1 MLTAEE
7 LAELRRIHVQ
17 AGRRVDSLFGGD
29 WRSAVRGQGMEFEEV
44 RAYVPGDDV
53 RHIDWNVT
61 ARAGEPFV
69 KVFREERQATVLLV
83 VDVSGSTR
91 TGSGGRD
98 GRTDRR
104 LQMARIAGALA
115 LAALRNRDRVGLLTF
130 SDRVERWMAPRQGPG
145 HGWGVVQHVYAD
157 HAVGRRTDIASALAT
172 VDRLQRRRAVV
183 VLVSDFL
190 DPGPWARPL
199 AALAGRHRVHAV
211 LVHDPLDTAPD
222 LGLVEV
228 MDPETGARRVVDTSA
243 WTASLSREQ
252 RLGALRR
259 TGARALAVGTGDD
272 ALLRLHDHF
281 RAGARR

>member
-7 LAELRRIHVQ
+7 LAELRRIHVV

-61 ARAGEPFV
+61 ARSGEPFV

-130 SDRVERWMAPRQGPG
+130 SNRVERWMAPRQGPG

-157 HAVGRRTDIASALAT
+157 HAVGRGTDIAAALGT

-183 VLVSDFL
+183 VLVSDFF
-190 DPGPWARPL
+190 DGADWARPL
-199 AALAGRHRVHAV
+199 AALARRHRVHGV
-211 LVHDPLDTAPD
+211 LVHDPLDDAPD
-222 LGLVEV
+222 LGLFEAF
-228 MDPETGARRVVDTSA
+228 DAETGERRLVDGAAWKARMSIESRVAAV
-243 WTASLSREQ
+243 
-252 RLGALRR
+252 RR
-259 TGARALAVGTGDD
+259 TGAHALAIGTGDD
-272 ALLRLHDHF
+272 ALMKLHDHF
-281 RAGARR
+281 RREARR